1 MNKYQ
6 EALDKLV
13 KHSCPERTSCNEC
26 SMKKSCNRIAKDWID
41 TLQELVDKETSK
53 KPKFN
58 KQLDIVGCP
67 ACGFCD
73 MMWGTFIKSERC
85 PKCGQ
90 VMDWSNE
97 E

>member
-6 EALDKLV
+6 ESLDFLRNKA
-13 KHSCPERTSCNEC
+13 KTS
-26 SMKKSCNRIAKDWID
+26 SKSDYEILLFHLDVIE
-41 TLQELVDKETSK
+41 ELVDKETSK

-67 ACGFCD
+67 ACDFCD
-73 MMWGTFIKSERC
+73 MMWGTFIKTERC

-90 VMDWSNE
+90 AMDWSDE